1 MKNTIKYYLI
11 QFEMLMMV
19 ICFMVGVGAAEVGSW
34 GWAYALI
41 FGPFIFGYLFNFNE
55 QIHFCQVYSRAWSIS
70 LKSNK

>member
-11 QFEMLMMV
+11 QLEMLAM
-19 ICFMVGVGAAEVGSW
+19 IISFMIGVGAAEAGSW

-55 QIHFCQVYSRAWSIS
+55 QVHFLEIYSRAWSIS

>member
-19 ICFMVGVGAAEVGSW
+19 ICFMVGVGAAEAGSW
-34 GWAYALI
+34 AWAYALI
-41 FGPFIFGYLFNFNE
+41 FGPFIFRYLFNFNE